1 MSEKVTT
8 ELQHNGGFKGCL
20 EIISFNLYEENKKPQ
35 KVQQRPCCKEVR
47 KKRKKTTIDGQV
59 QDEEKDKHID
69 SNNCAKN
76 IVM

>member
-35 KVQQRPCCKEVR
+35 KVQ
-47 KKRKKTTIDGQV
+47 
-59 QDEEKDKHID
+59 
-69 SNNCAKN
+69 
-76 IVM
+76 